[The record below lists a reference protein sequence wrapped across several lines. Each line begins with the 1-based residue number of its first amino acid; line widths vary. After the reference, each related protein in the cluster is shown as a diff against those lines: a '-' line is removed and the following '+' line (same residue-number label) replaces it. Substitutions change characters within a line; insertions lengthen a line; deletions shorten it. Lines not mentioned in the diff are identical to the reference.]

1 MTRIVTMVTLKMCYV
16 TKKKEIR
23 KIRQYQFSSLL
34 LSLQKSKVT
43 ITFFFFFLE
52 KGVGVGVGGIKEMYL
67 LKFFIFNFFK
77 YFIAYSW

>member
-34 LSLQKSKVT
+34 LLVQKSKVM
-43 ITFFFFFLE
+43 ISFFFFWK
-52 KGVGVGVGGIKEMYL
+52 KGVGVGVGGIEEMYL